1 MKKAL
6 ILSAVC
12 SVFALFANDDIKYY
26 TFSPAANPG
35 VQVKDSMIL
44 LSAGKQIVLNLP
56 DAADWGDLK
65 MKLACQYKLEN
76 ASAVTIKAEFK
87 NSDGKVQT
95 PIAVKTGN
103 KKGSFQEL
111 SFEFWVK
118 SGVRSGRLILSAQN
132 GSAVIRDLE
141 ITHSELAE
149 KELAQLVANSVTS
162 VEPGLIDAPQPTA
175 KELAAAAIP
184 ELKEPVKMKAEAGNK
199 LSVTAILKNGK
210 TVQASFTVPMQQIRK
225 AAKEYCG
232 SLSVNGKMPNQ
243 LISCYGGL
251 IPESVKVTSTDEKTV
266 YQAGKDFNA
275 DGKRSRICK
284 VKTSAMKFPVY
295 LNYQYRWHRI
305 DSVILKDGKLS
316 YRTGKEVRIIPA
328 APELE
333 PGEVRVANVYLSPD
347 TTKLTD
353 GNCYPIS
360 ERFYP
365 VKRPPVADKL
375 LPKTM
380 RKLRNGEPILIIA
393 WGDSITNIGYE
404 IPNWKKARWQVQ
416 FVNGLK
422 KRFPNAKIQ
431 LVTEAWGGRSSNYYL
446 DPKLNPGPGMPH
458 NYQERI
464 LNRKPDLIVSEWFND
479 GGMGYS
485 LLTSDKSNY
494 KKMLYD
500 FRKIGAEWIIIVP
513 QYGSPNGPFDAASQ
527 KKIVHR
533 SQYLSFLRQF
543 APANRI
549 PLADVSAR
557 YVRLS
562 KQGVP
567 IMALGTFGVHPGQA
581 GLKVFADALL
591 ELFPEK

>member
-1 MKKAL
+1 MKKLLFLSL
-6 ILSAVC
+6 ICSTFAV
-12 SVFALFANDDIKYY
+12 FANDDICYY
-26 TFSPAANPG
+26 AFRPEENPG
-35 VQVKDSMIL
+35 VPVSDSMIR
-44 LSAGKQIVLNLP
+44 LSAGTEIELNLP
-56 DAADWGDLK
+56 DAADWKDLK
-65 MKLACQYKLEN
+65 MKFSCRYELQN
-76 ASAVTIKAEFK
+76 ASQITVKAEFK
-87 NSDGKVQT
+87 NVSGEVLTPVAMKSCQKKDG
-95 PIAVKTGN
+95 
-103 KKGSFQEL
+103 FQEL
-111 SFEFWVK
+111 SFEFWVR
-118 SGVRSGRLILSAQN
+118 SGVKSGRLILTAN
-132 GSAVIRDLE
+132 GSALIRDLE
-141 ITHSELAE
+141 ITHTELAE
-149 KELAQLVANSVTS
+149 ENLAQLVANSVSS
-162 VEPGLIDAPQPTA
+162 VEPGLVEPEQPSEE
-175 KELAAAAIP
+175 ELAEAMIR
-184 ELKEPVKMKAEAGNK
+184 ELKQPVKMTVKPGNK
-199 LSVTAILKNGK
+199 LLVSAILADGK
-210 TVQASFTVPMQQIRK
+210 TIQQEFAVPELSLQKAS
-225 AAKEYCG
+225 KEYCG
-232 SLSVNGKMPNQ
+232 SLSVHGKMPNQ

-251 IPESVKVTSTDEKTV
+251 IADSVKITSTDEKII
-266 YQAGKDFNA
+266 YQKGKDFTV
-275 DGKRSRICK
+275 DGKLSRIK
-284 VKTSAMKFPVY
+284 KEKTSAMKFPVY
-295 LNYQYRWHRI
+295 LHYSYRWHRL
-305 DSVILKDGKLS
+305 DSVILKDGELS
-316 YRTGKEVRIIPA
+316 YRTGKEVRIIPE
-328 APELE
+328 APALN

-375 LPKTM
+375 LPETM

-422 KRFPNAKIQ
+422 KRFPNAKIK
-431 LVTEAWGGRSSNYYL
+431 LVTEAWGGHNSNHYL

-464 LNRKPDLIVSEWFND
+464 LNRKPDLIISEWFND
-479 GGMGYS
+479 NWMSYS
-485 LLTSDKSNY
+485 LLTGSKSNY

-500 FRKIGAEWIIIVP
+500 FRKIGAEWIIITP

-527 KKIVHR
+527 KNIVHR

-562 KQGVP
+562 KQGIP
-567 IMALGTFGVHPGQA
+567 ILALGTYGVHPGQA

-591 ELFPEK
+591 DLFPEK

>member
-1 MKKAL
+1 MKKLLYSVLAC
-6 ILSAVC
+6 LSF
-12 SVFALFANDDIKYY
+12 SLFANDDVVYY
-26 TFSPAANPG
+26 KFTPEANPR
-35 VQVKDSMIL
+35 VPVKDSMIR
-44 LSAGKQIVLNLP
+44 LSAGKTVSLNLP

-65 MKLACQYKLEN
+65 MKFSCRYKLGS
-76 ASAVTIKAEFK
+76 ASAVNVKAEFK
-87 NSDGKVQT
+87 TAVGTVQT
-95 PIAVKTGN
+95 PVAVKAGK
-103 KKGSFQEL
+103 KKGDFQEL

-118 SGVRSGRLILSAQN
+118 SGVKSGRLVLTAN
-132 GSAVIRDLE
+132 GTALVRDLE
-141 ITHSELAE
+141 ITHTELAE
-149 KELAQLVANSVTS
+149 KDLANLVANSVSS
-162 VEPGLIDAPQPTA
+162 VEPGLVEAPQPTA
-175 KELAAAAIP
+175 EELAAAAIK
-184 ELKEPVKMKAEAGNK
+184 ELKKPVTMTVKPGNK
-199 LSVTAILKNGK
+199 LLVTAVLANGK
-210 TVQASFTVPMQQIRK
+210 TIQQEFSVPMLTIRK
-225 AAKEYCG
+225 ASKEYCG
-232 SLSVNGKMPNQ
+232 NLSVHGKMPNK
-243 LISCYGGL
+243 LNSCYGGL
-251 IPESVKVTSTDEKTV
+251 IAESVRITCTDMKIT
-266 YQAGKDFNA
+266 YQKGKDFTVNA
-275 DGKRSRICK
+275 KMSRVSK

-295 LNYQYRWHRI
+295 FHYSYRWHRI

-316 YRTGKEVRIIPA
+316 YRTGKEVMIIPA
-328 APELE
+328 VPALN

-347 TTKLTD
+347 TTKLTE

-360 ERFYP
+360 EQFYP

-380 RKLRNGEPILIIA
+380 KKLRNGEPILILA

-422 KRFPNAKIQ
+422 KRFPNAKIK
-431 LVTEAWGGRSSNYYL
+431 LVTEAWGGHNSNHYL
-446 DPKLNPGPGMPH
+446 DPKQNPGPGMPH

-479 GGMGYS
+479 GWMSYS
-485 LLTSDKSNY
+485 LLTGSKSNY

-500 FRKIGAEWIIIVP
+500 FRKIGAEWIIITP
-513 QYGSPNGPFDAASQ
+513 QYGSPYGPFDAASQ
-527 KKIVHR
+527 KNIVHR

-567 IMALGTFGVHPGQA
+567 VLALGTYGVHPGQA

-591 ELFPEK
+591 DLFPEK